1 MLAEEQLAIETK
13 ATEIRKKTSGQHVA
27 IVHNE
32 QPAEDAGAKEE
43 GSVDEIQNNQQDNH
57 KEDDSHLPIKI
68 KPKSIWERSKSDDEQ
83 QLRSRDDSKK
93 ILRKAKSVSDA
104 NSMGLQQGQFM
115 SMDSNTLSAVP
126 TIEEDDGDNN
136 TKDKQQLGE
145 DQQLMR
151 SHSEENTT
159 VEDPQLSVNAEKLK
173 SVEVDGSS
181 DSPTSHQLE
190 KLSDELHK
198 WSDNPNEESK
208 LAGSE
213 NVEKYSEESKM
224 SQSGTE
230 PQENEAKSNE
240 KFDGE
245 RHGDY
250 SFESSLTTDEP
261 KETTESPNSG
271 NLEKSVPSIDLQL
284 SQETTDLEPNQETT
298 DQELNQETS
307 DPEDNKETTD
317 QEQNQETTDQEH
329 NQETT
334 DQEEKSNEKEISNQR
349 LNLGTNDQELNED
362 TSEEDL
368 NHATNGSIKPTKESS
383 SENGKRSSTFE
394 ETEDLDSVEESTKDE
409 QKLDEHKSSATREDG
424 DGSSETSEPAKI
436 DEIFGGKK
444 EEASGNKALGK
455 YSKTSIA
462 EGTGNKL
469 KSDEVAEDDG
479 APIDK
484 VGDNVIDI
492 EINGKTVKKVLKTK
506 SAEEEEAALDA
517 MSNKLTKRALVRGKP
532 LYSIKEREAHK
543 HKSKSS
549 KKNSKRR
556 VTYEDQIF
564 GSKESGD
571 IRIHELQ
578 FTARGEIGVRDAAPH
593 RRSKV

>member
-1 MLAEEQLAIETK
+1 MLAEEQLAMETK

-32 QPAEDAGAKEE
+32 QPAEDAGAEEE

-126 TIEEDDGDNN
+126 TIEEDDGYNN
-136 TKDKQQLGE
+136 TVDKQQLGE

-159 VEDPQLSVNAEKLK
+159 FEDPQLSVNAEKLK
-173 SVEVDGSS
+173 SVEVDGSC

-198 WSDNPNEESK
+198 GYDNLNEESK

-213 NVEKYSEESKM
+213 NVEKDSEESKM
-224 SQSGTE
+224 SQNGTE
-230 PQENEAKSNE
+230 TQENEAKSNE
-240 KFDGE
+240 KIDGE
-245 RHGDY
+245 RHEDH
-250 SFESSLTTDEP
+250 SFESSQTTDEP
-261 KETTESPNSG
+261 KETTESLNSG
-271 NLEKSVPSIDLQL
+271 NLEKTVLSRDLQL
-284 SQETTDLEPNQETT
+284 SQETT
-298 DQELNQETS
+298 DQELNQET
-307 DPEDNKETTD
+307 TD
-317 QEQNQETTDQEH
+317 QESNQETTDQEE
-329 NQETT
+329 NQETADQEENQENT

-349 LNLGTNDQELNED
+349 LNLETNDQELNED

-368 NHATNGSIKPTKESS
+368 NHATNGSIKPTNESS
-383 SENGKRSSTFE
+383 SENGKRSSPFE

-479 APIDK
+479 AKVDK